1 MKKIYLLLAMSLC
14 ASGIFAQFAENW
26 NVQYQ
31 TTTAANFSNEGR
43 RIVTDANS
51 NVFVLGDFSSD
62 LDSAGHN
69 AGGTQNTVRIRKYDY
84 LGNLIY
90 WRCIQVGGLI
100 NNGYDN
106 RSGFG
111 MELDASGNLYVGYS
125 VLNASGNM
133 DVVINKYT
141 NTLSLLWSYTYATST
156 NDIGVA
162 FKLSASTVYAVV
174 KTYSGANATYSIV
187 AAKSAGTSS
196 VPLYSF
202 TANVDVVN
210 DLILTSAKM
219 IYCTGYSVVSGSRV
233 VMTAAVNTLGAL
245 KWMSTYNHGSV
256 TGDDYGTGLVIGSDG
271 FIEVLGTTYTSAANG
286 TDGLVLKYNTS
297 GFLQGTLFLNKT
309 TTDIG
314 GAIVVGPAGFVFVAC
329 SNATSASVY
338 KIQTA
343 SPISAAANATYFPT
357 PVSAF
362 SAVTNVSIADMKMA
376 ASNNIY
382 LCGTVSANAGGG
394 NFTASFLGKFGYLGF
409 NFRLLNN
416 IDVNGVFADNYS
428 SVGLIL
434 DGYKNDIIYLRNNWG
449 NNTNHASEK
458 IDISDLDGGASLRQM
473 QESTL
478 SENSIPEFTV
488 YPNPASEMITVAA
501 PVEINSIEISDL
513 TGKIVRTVK
522 VNSVEAQ
529 ILVSDLNK
537 GLYVCKSTSVD
548 GSVAIKRLVIN

>member
-1 MKKIYLLLAMSLC
+1 MKKTYLLLALSLC
-14 ASGIFAQFAENW
+14 ASGIFAQFVENW
-26 NVQYQ
+26 NIQYQ
-31 TTTAANFSNEGR
+31 TTSASNFSNEGR
-43 RIVTDANS
+43 KIVTDANS

-90 WRCIQVGGLI
+90 WRCIPVVGLI

-111 MELDASGNLYVGYS
+111 MQLDASGNVYIGYS

-133 DVVINKYT
+133 DVVIDKYT
-141 NTLSLLWSYTYATST
+141 NSLSHKWRYTYATST

-162 FKLSASTVYAVV
+162 FKLSASTVYALV
-174 KTYSGANATYSIV
+174 KTYSGANATYSII
-187 AAKSAGTSS
+187 APSGSGTSS
-196 VPLYSF
+196 TPLYSF

-210 DLILTSAKM
+210 DLILSSSKM

-233 VMTAAVNTLGAL
+233 VMTAAISTLGAL
-245 KWMSTYNHGSV
+245 KWKSTYNHSSV

-271 FIEVLGTTYTSAANG
+271 SIEVMGTTYTSAANG
-286 TDGLVLKYNTS
+286 TDGMVLKYNTS
-297 GFLQGTLFLNKT
+297 GFLQGTLFLNQST
-309 TTDIG
+309 ADIG
-314 GAIVVGPAGFVFVAC
+314 GAIVVGPAGYVFVAC
-329 SNATSASVY
+329 ANSTSASVY

-343 SPISAAANATYFPT
+343 NPLSTTATAVYIPT

-362 SAVTNVSIADMKMA
+362 TAVTNVSIADMKMA

-394 NFTASFLGKFGYLGF
+394 NFTASFLGKFGYQGF
-409 NFRLLNN
+409 NFKLLNN
-416 IDVNGVFADNYS
+416 IDVIGVFADNYS

-458 IDISDLDGGASLRQM
+458 IDLSDLDGGASLRLK
-473 QESTL
+473 QETTS
-478 SENSIPEFTV
+478 SENMIPEFSL
-488 YPNPASEMITVAA
+488 YPNPASDIITVAS
-501 PVEINSIEISDL
+501 PVEISTIEISDL
-513 TGKIVRTVK
+513 TGKIVQTSK
-522 VNSVEAQ
+522 VNALEAQ
-529 ILVSDLNK
+529 ISVADLNK
-537 GLYVCKSTSVD
+537 GLYVCKSTGLD
-548 GSVAIKRLVIN
+548 GSVSMKRLVIN